1 MSKLRELFDKIEP
14 TFKDGRLSALWPVY
28 EAIDTFIFTTGAKTK
43 GEPHVRDTLDL
54 KRLMFMV
61 VVALAPCVFMAIW
74 NTGYQANL
82 AMQALGLDSS
92 PTWRAFIMDAVGYDP
107 DSLFANL
114 IHGALF
120 FVPVYAVTMMVG
132 GVWESI
138 FSTVRK
144 HDLSEGFLV
153 TGLLFPL
160 TLPPDVP
167 LWQVAVG
174 VSFGVVIGKELFG
187 GVGKN
192 FLNPAL
198 TGRAYMYFAY
208 PAFMSGGNA
217 VWAGIDGATGATPL
231 TVLAGSDP
239 AIGMKAITDVTW
251 WDAFLGT
258 MPGSMGETSAL
269 ACLIGAA
276 ILIVT
281 GIGSWRIMAGMLIG
295 GFGLSALLYGI
306 GSDTNA
312 VFSMPPHWHFV
323 TGSFAFGLVFMAT
336 DPVSAAQTNTGRWI
350 YGFLIG
356 VVTILVRVIN
366 PAYPEGVMLAIL
378 LGNVFAPLIDYFVV
392 QANIKRRALRHGA

>member
-1 MSKLRELFDKIEP
+1 MRILRELFDKIEP
-14 TFKDGRLSALWPVY
+14 TFKTGKLKTLWPVY
-28 EAIDTFIFTTGAKTK
+28 EAIDTFIFTTGTKTK
-43 GEPHVRDTLDL
+43 GEPHIRDALDL

-82 AMQALGLDSS
+82 AMQALGLESS
-92 PTWRAFIMDAVGYDP
+92 PTWRACIMDAVGYSP
-107 DSLFANL
+107 DSQFANL

-120 FVPVYAVTMMVG
+120 FVPVYLVTMMVG
-132 GVWESI
+132 GAWEAL
-138 FSTVRK
+138 FSAVRK

-160 TLPPDVP
+160 TLPPDIP

-174 VSFGVVIGKELFG
+174 VSFGVVLGKELFG

-208 PAFMSGGNA
+208 PAYMTGGNA
-217 VWAGIDGATGATPL
+217 VWAGVDGATGATPL
-231 TVLAGSDP
+231 TVLAGADP
-239 AIGMKAITDVTW
+239 ATGMSAITDTSW
-251 WDAFLGT
+251 WDAFIGT

-269 ACLIGAA
+269 ACFIGAA
-276 ILIVT
+276 ILIIT

-295 GFGLSALLYGI
+295 AFGLSALLYGI

-312 VFSMPPHWHFV
+312 VFSMPPHWHLV

-350 YGFLIG
+350 YGALIG
-356 VVTILVRVIN
+356 LVTILVRVVN

-392 QANIKRRALRHGA
+392 QANIKRRAIRYGA